1 MTIFVILLLSTLV
14 TAMLQL
20 STEQIQLMQNQVYA
34 AGALATAEA
43 GLNDAFSQLRSD
55 SNWQSGFSNKTFNSG
70 SYTVTITGSQ
80 PTLTVESTG
89 TSWNNYVSRVA
100 ADVTISAAS
109 PYVIR
114 INGDSLF
121 QQIRCIFKVADI
133 FHCIGGVYQHL
144 YRSGIVL

>member
-114 INGDSLF
+114 INEF
-121 QQIRCIFKVADI
+121 RINE
-133 FHCIGGVYQHL
+133 
-144 YRSGIVL
+144 